1 MLFEYLVIVLI
12 ISNNYI
18 IYGLNIIFYYSYIV
32 NGIK

>member
-12 ISNNYI
+12 ISNNYY